1 MNEEEMLWCLWL
13 WESDTDY
20 ILCDGDID
28 ILPKLYNQ
36 DEIRFEYNQA
46 NQPRSR
52 VSCTIFS
59 AMWMLSDLMNYEFSL
74 DELKEVDELSY
85 QNWRIRWQW
94 RYVKSAVDLVRK
106 WWNEKHADLWT
117 VAYYRINKYSD
128 KIDEILEK
136 WYTINW
142 NFCPTSE
149 YWADYRKDA
158 VLDWCEFW
166 VNTNWHAIDIIWNEW
181 HRSTKDSYKWRK
193 TYDWTKDCNRYEL
206 KHKIAELTN
215 YWHRYYVFTKVSED
229 NLEEIKILNEL
240 KSLVL
245 IAIETNSK
253 MRHLVND
260 EWFRN
265 KLHSMNDA
273 NRSKLEDIN
282 IQLKRLS

>member
-1 MNEEEMLWCLWL
+1 MNEEEIFWCLWL
-13 WESDTDY
+13 WESETDY

-28 ILPKLYNQ
+28 ILPKLYKQ

-46 NQPRSR
+46 NQPRST

-59 AMWMLSDLMNYEFSL
+59 AMWMLADLMNYDFTL

-85 QNWRIRWQW
+85 ENWRIRWHW

-106 WWNEKHADLWT
+106 RRNEKHADLWT

-136 WYTINW
+136 WYTLNW
-142 NFCPTSE
+142 NFCPTSQ
-149 YWADYRKDA
+149 YSADYRKDA
-158 VLDWCEFW
+158 ILDWCDFW
-166 VNTNWHAIDIIWNEW
+166 KNTNWHAIDIIWNEW

-193 TYDWTKDCNRYEL
+193 TYDWKKDCNRYEL
-206 KHKIAELTN
+206 KHKLAELTN
-215 YWHRYYVFTKVSED
+215 YWHRFYVFTKVAED
-229 NLEEIKILNEL
+229 NLEEIKRLNEL

-282 IQLKRLS
+282 IQLKKLS

>member
-1 MNEEEMLWCLWL
+1 MSEEEMLWCLWL

-20 ILCDGDID
+20 ILCDWDID
-28 ILPKLYNQ
+28 VLPKLYTQ
-36 DEIRFEYNQA
+36 DDVRFEYNQS
-46 NQPRSR
+46 NQERSR

-59 AMWMLSDLMNYEFSL
+59 AMWMLADLMNYDFSL

-106 WWNEKHADLWT
+106 WRNEKHADLWT

-128 KIDEILEK
+128 RLDEILEK

-142 NFCPTSE
+142 NFCPTSQ
-149 YWADYRKDA
+149 YSGDYRKDA
-158 VLDWCEFW
+158 ILDWCDFW
-166 VNTNWHAIDIIWNEW
+166 TNTNWHAIDIIWNEW

-206 KHKIAELTN
+206 KHKIAELSN
-215 YWHRYYVFTKVSED
+215 YWHRFYVFTKVAED
-229 NLEEIKILNEL
+229 NLEELKRLNEL

-260 EWFRN
+260 EWYKN

>member
-1 MNEEEMLWCLWL
+1 MLEEETLWCLGL
-13 WESDTDY
+13 WEEETDY

-28 ILPKLYNQ
+28 ILPKLYKQ

-46 NQPRSR
+46 NQSRSQ

-59 AMWMLSDLMNYEFSL
+59 AMWMVADLMNYDVSL
-74 DELKEVDELSY
+74 DEMKEVDEISY
-85 QNWRIRWQW
+85 SLWRIRWRW

-106 WWNEKHADLWT
+106 WRNEKHADLWT
-117 VAYYRINKYSD
+117 IAYYRISKYSD

-142 NFCPTSE
+142 NFCPTSS
-149 YWADYRKDA
+149 YSADYRKDA
-158 VLDWCEFW
+158 VLDWCDFW
-166 VNTNWHAIDIIWNEW
+166 TNTNWHAIDIIRNEW

-193 TYDWTKDCNRYEL
+193 TYDWKKDCNRYEL
-206 KHKIAELTN
+206 KHKLAELTN
-215 YWHRYYVFTKVSED
+215 YWNRFYVFTKVAED
-229 NLEEIKILNEL
+229 NLEEIKRLNEL

-282 IQLKRLS
+282 IQLKRLN

>member
-1 MNEEEMLWCLWL
+1 MFEEETLWCLWL

-20 ILCDGDID
+20 ILCDWDID
-28 ILPKLYNQ
+28 VLPKLYTQ
-36 DEIRFEYNQA
+36 DDLRFEYNQA
-46 NQPRSR
+46 NQERSQ

-59 AMWMLSDLMNYEFSL
+59 AMWMLADLMNYDFSL

-85 QNWRIRWQW
+85 QNWRIRWRW

-106 WWNEKHADLWT
+106 WRNEKHADLWT

-128 KIDEILEK
+128 RIDEILEK

-142 NFCPTSE
+142 NFCPTSQ
-149 YWADYRKDA
+149 YSADYRKDA
-158 VLDWCEFW
+158 VLDWCDFW

-193 TYDWTKDCNRYEL
+193 TYDWKKDCNRYEL
-206 KHKIAELTN
+206 KHKIAELSN
-215 YWHRYYVFTKVSED
+215 YWNRFYIFTKVAED
-229 NLEEIKILNEL
+229 NLEEIKRLNEL

-260 EWFRN
+260 EWFKN
-265 KLHSMNDA
+265 VLHSMNDS